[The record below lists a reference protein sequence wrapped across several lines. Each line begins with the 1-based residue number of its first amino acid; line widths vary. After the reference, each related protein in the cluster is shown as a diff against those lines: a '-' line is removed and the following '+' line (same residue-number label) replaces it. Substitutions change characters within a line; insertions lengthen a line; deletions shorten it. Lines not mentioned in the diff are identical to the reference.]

1 MRGRFFLSDLA
12 GSPGGGVRGRAPSS
26 PCGPPSVWGGTSA
39 CTPAPGR
46 PGGDPWPPLSLQDE
60 HCFYNGKPHWESS
73 WPAASAAGCFVP
85 FAVCVVSRFP
95 YYNALRDCL
104 SW

>member
-1 MRGRFFLSDLA
+1 M
-12 GSPGGGVRGRAPSS
+12 GRAVGDMS
-26 PCGPPSVWGGTSA
+26 PFFPP
-39 CTPAPGR
+39 
-46 PGGDPWPPLSLQDE
+46 QDE
-60 HCFYNGKPHWESS
+60 HCFYNGKAPWDPS
-73 WPAASAAGCFVP
+73 WPGAGRFVP

>member
-1 MRGRFFLSDLA
+1 MSLL
-12 GSPGGGVRGRAPSS
+12 
-26 PCGPPSVWGGTSA
+26 
-39 CTPAPGR
+39 
-46 PGGDPWPPLSLQDE
+46 LSLQDE
-60 HCFYNGKPHWESS
+60 HCFYNGNAHWESS
-73 WPAASAAGCFVP
+73 RPTLSAAGGFVP